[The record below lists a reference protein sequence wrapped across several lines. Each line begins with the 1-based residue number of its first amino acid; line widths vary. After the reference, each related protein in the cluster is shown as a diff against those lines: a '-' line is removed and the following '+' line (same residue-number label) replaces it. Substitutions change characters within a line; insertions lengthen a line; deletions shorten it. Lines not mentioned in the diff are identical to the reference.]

1 MAKVMALSVNVYEHK
16 CALFPDN
23 DCTNGGISSRHK
35 TLYLLCEDQE
45 KAQKEHWNWN
55 EVDETDERLIKIV
68 RSSPCGRP
76 YVHAEPVNDPNKREI
91 GYMFGGNFIYTSD
104 GRFPETYPIPLHDRS
119 ETLEEYDILSR

>member
-1 MAKVMALSVNVYEHK
+1 MAKVKALPVSVYESAHLLK
-16 CALFPDN
+16 DC

-35 TLYLLCEDQE
+35 TLYLLCEEGQDGWE
-45 KAQKEHWNWN
+45 IEEN
-55 EVDETDERLIKIV
+55 DERLVKLV

-119 ETLEEYDILSR
+119 ETLEEYDMLSR

>member
-16 CALFPDN
+16 YEIFPDN

-45 KAQKEHWNWN
+45 KAQKEAWNWSK
-55 EVDETDERLIKIV
+55 VDENDERLIKIV
-68 RSSPCGRP
+68 RSTPCGRP

-104 GRFPETYPIPLHDRS
+104 SRFPENYPIPLHDRS
-119 ETLEEYDILSR
+119 ETWEDYDALTK

>member
-16 CALFPDN
+16 YEIFPDN

-45 KAQKEHWNWN
+45 KAQKEPWYWSK
-55 EVDETDERLIKIV
+55 VDENDERLVKIV
-68 RSSPCGRP
+68 RSTSCGRP

-91 GYMFGGNFIYTSD
+91 GYMFGGNFVYTNDS
-104 GRFPETYPIPLHDRS
+104 RFPEKYPIPLHDRS
-119 ETLEEYDILSR
+119 ETWEEYDALSK